1 MTTTAAAEAT
11 NIGQVSRGLQ
21 VFDDLPD
28 SAYVSVHTV
37 AELYSVSVPTVWRWA
52 RKCVIPKPERFCNT
66 TRWKVGPLR
75 GSMKAAA

>member
-1 MTTTAAAEAT
+1 MTASAATEASNT
-11 NIGQVSRGLQ
+11 SQVSRGLQ

-37 AELYSVSVPTVWRWA
+37 AELYDVSVPTVWRWA
-52 RKCVIPKPERFCNT
+52 RNNVIPKPDRFCNT